1 MISPFKDLFWR
12 HYGGIFASAS
22 LLPPISAV
30 YKTPLKKTII
40 VLSKGIFRKSMVSK
54 MLFK

>member
-12 HYGGIFASAS
+12 HYGNIFTSAS

-30 YKTPLKKTII
+30 YKIPLETTILVI
-40 VLSKGIFRKSMVSK
+40 SKGIFLGRVW
-54 MLFK
+54 